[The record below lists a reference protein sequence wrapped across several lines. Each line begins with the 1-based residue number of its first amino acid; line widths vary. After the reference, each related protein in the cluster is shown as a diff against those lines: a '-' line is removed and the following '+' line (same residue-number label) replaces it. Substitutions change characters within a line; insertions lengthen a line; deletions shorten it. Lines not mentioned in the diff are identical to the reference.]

1 MPLVLTTNEY
11 VPNPDHAWNDVTGVQ
26 YHYPNQYKNKIRPG
40 VEFVYYRGVLRKTGP
55 RGQAEYFGRGRIGQI
70 RQDPETLGQSRPSW
84 FCTIEDYVPFSP
96 TVPAKSEGVFFENIP
111 QNMWRNGVRD
121 LDQAVFDQIVARAGV
136 LHSPAPPAPAVAI
149 GTLEVQNLIVPK
161 TKVVGAGGGAGGGV
175 SYRKSKRAKEVG
187 DWAERVVLDFLKAQG
202 GCAEIV
208 HRAAQRETP
217 GWDIDYRDG
226 DGVLHRVEVK
236 GTVAGAFTS
245 IDLTANELR
254 AAQAHGAQYWIFLV
268 ANCLT
273 DHPKIQRIC
282 GPAERLSTGA
292 WQAVPALF
300 TVALS

>member
-70 RQDPETLGQSRPSW
+70 RQDPTTLGQSRPSW
-84 FCTIEDYVPFSP
+84 FCTIEDYIPFAP
-96 TVPAKSEGVFFENIP
+96 TVPAKANGLFFEIIP

-121 LDQAVFDQIVARAGV
+121 LDQAVFDQIVAQAG
-136 LHSPAPPAPAVAI
+136 LGRDAAPVVAPGPI
-149 GTLEVQNLIVPK
+149 GTLEVESLIVPK
-161 TKVVGAGGGAGGGV
+161 TKVIGTNGSGSSIG
-175 SYRKSKRAKEVG
+175 YRRSKRAKEIG
-187 DWAERVVLDFLKAQG
+187 DWAERVVFDFLQAQG

-217 GWDIDYRDG
+217 GWDIDYRDAG
-226 DGVLHRVEVK
+226 GVLHRVEVK

-254 AAQAHGAQYWIFLV
+254 AAKAHGAHYWIFLV

-282 GPAERLSTGA
+282 GPAGYLASGA
-292 WQAVPALF
+292 WQATPALF
-300 TVALS
+300 TIALG